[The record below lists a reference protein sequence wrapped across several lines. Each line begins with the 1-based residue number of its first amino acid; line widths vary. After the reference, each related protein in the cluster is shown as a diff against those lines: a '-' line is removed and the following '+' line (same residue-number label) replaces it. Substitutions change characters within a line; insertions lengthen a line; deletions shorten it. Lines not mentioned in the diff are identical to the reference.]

1 LVDHIA
7 NTSPLCY
14 LHRAGVLQVLP
25 AIFGRMIVPGQV
37 VAELS
42 AGRARGY
49 DLPDPLTLY
58 WADVRA
64 VAVLSSHLEPFGFLG
79 AGERAVLTLALALPG
94 SVAIIDELP
103 ARRVAV
109 RLGVK
114 VTGTLN
120 VILVAKQLGHVQAV
134 RPILERLQEL
144 RFRVSS
150 DLRDHILL
158 LAGET

>member
-25 AIFGRMIVPGQV
+25 AIFGRVIVPGQV
-37 VAELS
+37 VAELN

-49 DLPDPLTLY
+49 DLPEPLTFP
-58 WADVRA
+58 WADVRT
-64 VAVLSSHLEPFGFLG
+64 VAPLSAQLEPFEFLG

-103 ARRVAV
+103 ARRVAA
-109 RLGVK
+109 RLGLR

-134 RPILERLQEL
+134 RPILDRLQEL
-144 RFRVSS
+144 RFRVSAA
-150 DLRDHILL
+150 LRDHILT
-158 LAGET
+158 LAGEA